1 MKEER
6 TEGQLAVA
14 LPAEEIPAAPK
25 KRRLKRLLKGKKR
38 KCLALLVAAAIVAG
52 ILAARGFGG
61 QEAAAEASY
70 QTATVETRN
79 ITRSLSSSGTL
90 QPADSY
96 TVSTLV
102 SGEILSDTFEE
113 GDQVEKGQLL
123 YTLDSSGASN
133 SQTQAQNSYTQAQT
147 NYQQAVAAKYPTAD
161 LSGTVS
167 EVYVKNGDT
176 VSAGTELMRIVG
188 DNHIYLTGLF
198 PYASP
203 SDFYIGQTATIY
215 INGFAG
221 TTTGTVTAVSTSTV
235 TTSSGQQA
243 VSVQVKA
250 SNPGLVTSDYT
261 ATIYVGS
268 YASYGQTSI
277 NLGTS
282 SVVTAEASGKI
293 SGLSW
298 LAGDTI
304 SEGDRICTITGN
316 SVDNSIQNA
325 EINVENAQSSLENA
339 KETLDD
345 YSITAPISGEVVTKN
360 AKAGDK
366 IEGGSDGTLCVI
378 YDLSYLEMTMNIDEL
393 DISDVAVGQE
403 VQITADA
410 VEGTTYTGV
419 VTKVS
424 VAGTTSGGIT
434 TYPVTVRIDET
445 DGLRP
450 GMNVDAEIILDS
462 AEDVLAIPSGAV
474 NRGNTVLITADS
486 PSAANALDQEA
497 PEGYVYVEVETGI
510 SDDSYIQILSGLQ
523 EGDTVAYLQTSGG
536 SGDMAMGAMGMMPS
550 GGMGGGMNGG
560 PVAGGGGMSGGPGGG
575 F

>member
-14 LPAEEIPAAPK
+14 QPAEEIPAAPK

-102 SGEILSDTFEE
+102 SSEILSDTFEE

-221 TTTGTVTAVSTSTV
+221 TTTGTVTAVSTSTF